1 MEGSI
6 IFYTYG
12 STLELNGQQFEAGRL
27 TEDLLNLSPDDY
39 HPLHERMVRIRTLMD
54 IYEYVRKSELWWKLN
69 DEMEQLCQELRR
81 YTVFRL
87 LPDDCYDAFFS
98 VIREITG
105 QFSLFPPEEHSLS
118 EDDQTKLLSASAEEF
133 LQSDDGDS
141 DPEISLGLLDLFRR
155 REGSEE
161 KGELFYYEMFRLLGA
176 CEDTW
181 SAYKKYI
188 DRYMM
193 YLHDI
198 RAFVPTIRNFIKF
211 ILSTLTTN
219 GPESYAAALYGFYN
233 DDRTAEKLIV
243 NPITY
248 HGDCYRR
255 HDEYMLSYVPRE
267 LPDGSMAI
275 CQEHVTDSL
284 QALMKADYMLALNS
298 GHNIRR
304 CIICGKYF
312 MLKSGVH
319 ALYCEGACPHAPG
332 YTCRQFG
339 TVEVQKELAKNNP
352 KVKAKLTAFSRIT
365 KDMQRG
371 AISQEDARRAK
382 DHVRDRLYD
391 ALRSPDISVEEF
403 SEQISTAQVYEYC
416 RITRVSKPRGRP
428 PKAKAGPMTNE
439 ELVRRYYGG
448 DERALEELYR
458 RNLGL
463 IRRIARETAREF
475 NCLHMDRERPGEL
488 SGYTKT
494 ILEDLCGEGALE
506 FLTRVQSREYDESR
520 AVLATYLY
528 PHLKGRMT
536 RWLEQHIGNLSLS
549 KHEMDAVRQ
558 AQRLYHSGQFSIEE
572 IAEKMDVLLE
582 QAVKHIRYN
591 THFVGVN
598 DLIPGSYDGD
608 PFERLM
614 PGNLSVSA
622 EQVVYRKVCIELLQE
637 LFDALP
643 KKDRDILGKFYGVFG
658 FEKTSLKEIGMYHMM
673 KESAVEKAKER
684 AVTKLKKAYPGSRLQ
699 IWRNVH
705 RMIRRPILPAKDDR
719 ALRRSFTTSTLR
731 NQESGRS

>member
-27 TEDLLNLSPDDY
+27 TEDLLNLSPDNY

-133 LQSDDGDS
+133 FQSDDGDS

-181 SAYKKYI
+181 SA
-188 DRYMM
+188 
-193 YLHDI
+193 
-198 RAFVPTIRNFIKF
+198 
-211 ILSTLTTN
+211 
-219 GPESYAAALYGFYN
+219 YGFYN

-428 PKAKAGPMTNE
+428 PKAKAG
-439 ELVRRYYGG
+439 G
-448 DERALEELYR
+448 
-458 RNLGL
+458 
-463 IRRIARETAREF
+463 
-475 NCLHMDRERPGEL
+475 
-488 SGYTKT
+488 
-494 ILEDLCGEGALE
+494 
-506 FLTRVQSREYDESR
+506 
-520 AVLATYLY
+520 
-528 PHLKGRMT
+528 
-536 RWLEQHIGNLSLS
+536 
-549 KHEMDAVRQ
+549 
-558 AQRLYHSGQFSIEE
+558 
-572 IAEKMDVLLE
+572 
-582 QAVKHIRYN
+582 
-591 THFVGVN
+591 TH
-598 DLIPGSYDGD
+598 D
-608 PFERLM
+608 
-614 PGNLSVSA
+614 
-622 EQVVYRKVCIELLQE
+622 Q
-637 LFDALP
+637 
-643 KKDRDILGKFYGVFG
+643 
-658 FEKTSLKEIGMYHMM
+658 
-673 KESAVEKAKER
+673 
-684 AVTKLKKAYPGSRLQ
+684 
-699 IWRNVH
+699 
-705 RMIRRPILPAKDDR
+705 
-719 ALRRSFTTSTLR
+719 
-731 NQESGRS
+731 